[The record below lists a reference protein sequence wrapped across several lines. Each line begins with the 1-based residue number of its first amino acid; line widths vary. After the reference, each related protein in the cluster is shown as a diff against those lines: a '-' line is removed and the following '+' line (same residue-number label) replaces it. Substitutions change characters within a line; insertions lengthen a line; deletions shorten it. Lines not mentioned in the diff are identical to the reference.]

1 MASNQSSSK
10 TVRGIRLLVPR
21 VDNLSDCVGTGW
33 KEDQSFSLAL
43 PRFARAPANPP
54 TSFPVLF
61 PSRGGRAGK
70 KMATGT
76 FTKTLK
82 TLIKMHRTVLKS
94 SKLAHTMLLVH
105 RRILSYWLLGSQGIV
120 VKCTSRA
127 IFFSYGGFSAILPL
141 CGAFHAG

>member
-1 MASNQSSSK
+1 MASNQFSSN

-21 VDNLSDCVGTGW
+21 VDNLSDW
-33 KEDQSFSLAL
+33 LERRS
-43 PRFARAPANPP
+43 
-54 TSFPVLF
+54 VLF
-61 PSRGGRAGK
+61 PRAHSLRARARQSTNLVPRAFPFSWGAGGK

-76 FTKTLK
+76 FPKTLK

-94 SKLAHTMLLVH
+94 SKLAHTMLLVQ

-120 VKCTSRA
+120 VKCTSA
-127 IFFSYGGFSAILPL
+127 IFFPSGGFSYIFPL